1 MRVFFVRLQLAM
13 ALTVF
18 WAGGVFAQME
28 RTVYQTFSL
37 DSVTT
42 FQLDVVGFTEVEV
55 KTWAGNTVLSEVQ
68 IQLWDASP
76 EILNFMVDNG
86 RYRFL
91 FDKKGSFARIASE
104 QRDRK
109 LVKTKLSNGA
119 ACQEITRL
127 RIFLPDTYGWDPTL
141 DAGSDGVL
149 KENTDAL
156 FRWVAGSEEVVSQE
170 QQNKYTLIKT
180 FQLKSR

>member
-1 MRVFFVRLQLAM
+1 MQVSTMRVLWVACLA
-13 ALTVF
+13 LL
-18 WAGGVFAQME
+18 GSSLLSAQME

-37 DSVTT
+37 DSAST

-55 KTWAGNTVLSEVQ
+55 KTWAGNTVLSEVH

-76 EILNFMVDNG
+76 EILDFMVENG

-91 FDKKGSFARIASE
+91 FEKKGMVARLASE

-119 ACQEITRL
+119 ACREITKL
-127 RIFLPDTYGWDPTL
+127 KIFVPDLYGWTPELDP
-141 DAGSDGVL
+141 GSDGVV
-149 KENTDAL
+149 KQTSSEL
-156 FRWVAGSEEVVSQE
+156 FRWVAGSEEVFTQE
-170 QQNKYTLIKT
+170 QQNKFTLIKT
-180 FQLKSR
+180 LQLK